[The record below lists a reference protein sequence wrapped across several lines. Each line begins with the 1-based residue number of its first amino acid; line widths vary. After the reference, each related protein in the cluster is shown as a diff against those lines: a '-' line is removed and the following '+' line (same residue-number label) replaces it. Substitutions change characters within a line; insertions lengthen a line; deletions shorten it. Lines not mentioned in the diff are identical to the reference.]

1 MTVIDDECSIISLG
15 HKCWSRVV
23 LEKSKVY
30 NFKKNKTRMPFDGC
44 VTEYECLLK
53 LIDNDFKNVFQNLH
67 KSNAGFHTDFQHHI
81 HEKTESLVS
90 FKEQMDLR
98 VSQFYEELKFCC
110 DNEKQIVFFLQHDN
124 FPNKLIK
131 ILRQKFP
138 KLKFN
143 IFCISTKFSN
153 TIKNL
158 KKNKFCKFVHI
169 PQPYLYYRHIPHGET
184 PDGQKFDKKV
194 IKEFLSY
201 IKDLI

>member
-1 MTVIDDECSIISLG
+1 
-15 HKCWSRVV
+15 
-23 LEKSKVY
+23 
-30 NFKKNKTRMPFDGC
+30 MPFDGC

-67 KSNAGFHTDFQHHI
+67 KSDSGFRTDFQHHM

-90 FKEQMDLR
+90 FKEQMNLR
-98 VSQFYEELKFCC
+98 VTQFYEELKFCS
-110 DNEKQIVFFLQHDN
+110 DSERQVVFFLRYNN

-143 IFCISTKFSN
+143 IFCISTLCSD
-153 TIKNL
+153 TIKNI

-169 PQPYLYYRHIPHGET
+169 PTPYLYYKYIVHGKT
-184 PDGQKFDKKV
+184 PDGQKFDKK
-194 IKEFLSY
+194 INKEFLSY